1 MPALNFKNFRFA
13 LILITA
19 LVLCFYVQEITVGM
33 TAMSGNLDMNLAIPA
48 ILSTP
53 GTLTIKKSDLK
64 KFDLEKEMHKE
75 ATNQGLNFEDYLLKK
90 EAKEGIELSADAAR
104 LTAVDRQLMA
114 HGINPYSSSTLVED
128 FYKTPDSKI
137 LVPAFISQQIYLG
150 MGLGKMDL
158 SVEDLKASS
167 QRIPTTAI
175 EQIGLDFQKEDVKM
189 KKVTEGAKLPTATI
203 TTKEK
208 PGSMKKVGRQIK
220 FTYEAVRRVNID
232 IVKIYFQRMG
242 FIMGR
247 QMAQEG
253 LRVLIDGDG
262 NNGSASP
269 TSETATT
276 TYKYADL
283 IDLLYGKFTDGHE
296 ASHVVLSKEMF
307 LKLLTDE
314 TNFKPFQSVNLSEN
328 FVKTGQVQSFFGL
341 NWKTHSE
348 IPNNNILA
356 FEKSTCLAYYEEAK
370 SAIAESDK
378 IIDQQFER
386 STVSLNFGFSKLFQA
401 ASHLQTKKA

>member
-1 MPALNFKNFRFA
+1 MPCLNLNNFRLA
-13 LILITA
+13 VILIAA
-19 LVLCFYVQEITVGM
+19 LVLCIFFQEIAVSITHLP
-33 TAMSGNLDMNLAIPA
+33 GNLDMNLAIPA
-48 ILSTP
+48 ILSSP
-53 GTLTIKKSDLK
+53 ATLSIKKSDLK
-64 KFDLEKEMHKE
+64 QFPLEKDMHKE
-75 ATNQGLNFEDYLLKK
+75 ATNLGLNFEDYLLKK
-90 EAKEGIELSADAAR
+90 EAKEGVELSPDAAR
-104 LTAVDRQLMA
+104 LSAVDRQLMA
-114 HGINPYSSSTLVED
+114 HGINPFSSSTLVED

-137 LVPAFISQQIYLG
+137 LVPAFISQQIYIG

-175 EQIGLDFQKEDVKM
+175 EQIGLDFSKEDVKM
-189 KKVTEGAKLPTATI
+189 KKVTEGAALPTATI

-253 LRVLIDGDG
+253 LRVLVDGDG
-262 NNGSASP
+262 NSGSASP

-283 IDLLYGKFTDGHE
+283 IDLLYGKFMDGHE

-314 TNFKPFQSVNLSEN
+314 TNFKPFQSVNLLEN

-341 NWKTHSE
+341 NWKTHSS
-348 IPNNNILA
+348 IPDNHILA